1 MTLKRAAWWAMAGVL
16 LRGAYYWTA
25 NMLPSWSAEIPADFR
40 AQLVIVSTLDPLAW
54 AAYFAMMATDRAPKI
69 PAMLAVVFGL
79 AQVGLSG
86 FRQYRTFSAMSLDT
100 IAFFFGVLGAVCW
113 CLVLIA
119 QIRGVGAPRAS
130 MWYLLLFGMAEIA
143 MTTFNIGNS
152 YQTIWDYGREAPFV
166 LIVSPLIWLGYWITQ
181 TQYVRQLQ
189 VAKA

>member
-79 AQVGLSG
+79 AQVGLSVFSSG
-86 FRQYRTFSAMSLDT
+86 DLFDWWQLKDYKTGKYSNRNWFQFTGVTDPQTVDFATFRNTLLTSSLDNT
-100 IAFFFGVLGAVCW
+100 YNITMWDKTKIG
-113 CLVLIA
+113 
-119 QIRGVGAPRAS
+119 RAH
-130 MWYLLLFGMAEIA
+130 
-143 MTTFNIGNS
+143 
-152 YQTIWDYGREAPFV
+152 V
-166 LIVSPLIWLGYWITQ
+166 
-181 TQYVRQLQ
+181 
-189 VAKA
+189 